1 MSVTS
6 AGKRPGAAIRPFRA
20 GQSGRG
26 VRRGTGG
33 GSGRPR
39 LTLVPPIP
47 SSGSPGSQA
56 RSGAAV
62 LPPGA
67 VPRPRVPQ
75 DRLPSV
81 PGQGSEPWSAPR
93 PGEPARYARQAGAV
107 PGRDV
112 PGMRRGPD
120 RRPVR
125 LTRRGRCV
133 LWLAAGLIL
142 AAILTPVLLVAATG
156 AQAANHG
163 VPASAVRAGMRA
175 VKVRPGDSLWSIALR
190 AEPNADPRAVSQEII
205 QFNALSGS
213 VLVPGQTL
221 WVPRG

>member
-1 MSVTS
+1 
-6 AGKRPGAAIRPFRA
+6 
-20 GQSGRG
+20 
-26 VRRGTGG
+26 
-33 GSGRPR
+33 
-39 LTLVPPIP
+39 VP
-47 SSGSPGSQA
+47 
-56 RSGAAV
+56 
-62 LPPGA
+62 
-67 VPRPRVPQ
+67 
-75 DRLPSV
+75 
-81 PGQGSEPWSAPR
+81 E
-93 PGEPARYARQAGAV
+93 
-107 PGRDV
+107 RDV
-112 PGMRRGPD
+112 PGVRRGPD

-163 VPASAVRAGMRA
+163 GPASAVRAGMRA

-190 AEPNADPRAVSQEII
+190 AEPNADPRVVSQEII

-213 VLVPGQTL
+213 VLVPGQAL

>member
-1 MSVTS
+1 
-6 AGKRPGAAIRPFRA
+6 
-20 GQSGRG
+20 
-26 VRRGTGG
+26 
-33 GSGRPR
+33 
-39 LTLVPPIP
+39 
-47 SSGSPGSQA
+47 
-56 RSGAAV
+56 
-62 LPPGA
+62 
-67 VPRPRVPQ
+67 
-75 DRLPSV
+75 
-81 PGQGSEPWSAPR
+81 
-93 PGEPARYARQAGAV
+93 
-107 PGRDV
+107 
-112 PGMRRGPD
+112 MRRGPD

-163 VPASAVRAGMRA
+163 APASAVRAGMRA
-175 VKVRPGDSLWSIALR
+175 MKVRPGDSLWSIALR
-190 AEPNADPRAVSQEII
+190 AEPNADPRVVSQEII

>member
-6 AGKRPGAAIRPFRA
+6 AGKRPRTAIHPLPA

-26 VRRGTGG
+26 VRRGTGSD
-33 GSGRPR
+33 SGRPR
-39 LTLVPPIP
+39 LTLVPPVP
-47 SSGSPGSQA
+47 LPGPPEPRA
-56 RSGAAV
+56 RAGTGA
-62 LPPGA
+62 LPAGA
-67 VPRPRVPQ
+67 VPRPRMPQ
-75 DRLPSV
+75 DGPPSV
-81 PGQGSEPWSAPR
+81 PGREEGPR
-93 PGEPARYARQAGAV
+93 PARGPAQ
-107 PGRDV
+107 PGRDA
-112 PGMRRGPD
+112 PGVRRGAD

-133 LWLAAGLIL
+133 LWVAAGLIL
-142 AAILTPVLLVAATG
+142 AALLTPVLMMAATG

-163 VPASAVRAGMRA
+163 VAASAVRAGMRP

-190 AEPNADPRAVSQEII
+190 AEPEADPRVVSQEII

-213 VLVPGQTL
+213 VLVPGETL